1 MQPSQHELTQLAFDV
16 LPQAILIVD
25 GDGCVC
31 ARNAAA
37 MAMLPGGESIEEIL
51 GAAVNDSIV
60 WREELAAAG
69 AERETALRGVTLA
82 HSWDR
87 RLLVD
92 VTLRRLG
99 PVGDDR
105 LDAVL
110 VVVEDVSGRV
120 SMERRLAA
128 SERLAASSRL
138 AARVAHE
145 LNNPLDGVLRYIG
158 LAERVAGQE
167 ASRYLQGAR
176 QGLTRMTRIVRD
188 LLEKS
193 PGGLAEGE
201 RTRVEKLLDEAIN
214 VMQPRAQALGVAV
227 MCDLAEDASVTVR
240 GSVFQ
245 VFCNVI
251 KNALDAMPEG
261 GVLSVRMRRAEDEC
275 VLEFCD
281 TGAGLGEADPKRIF
295 EPFYTTKPD
304 GQGSGL
310 GLAMCRE
317 IVSRAG
323 GTIAADTPAAGG
335 TRITIRLPVG
345 AERKIDNPG
354 A

>member
-1 MQPSQHELTQLAFDV
+1 MQLAFNA
-16 LPQAILIVD
+16 LPQAILIAESN
-25 GDGCVC
+25 GQVC

-37 MAMLPGGESIEEIL
+37 SATLPPGDSIEQVL
-51 GAAVNDSIV
+51 GAAVSGTVD
-60 WREELAAAG
+60 WREELAAAAAG
-69 AERETALRGVTLA
+69 GEETALRSITLI
-82 HSWDR
+82 HPEDR

-92 VTLRRLG
+92 VTLRPLG
-99 PVGDDR
+99 AAGDDGR
-105 LDAVL
+105 APVL
-110 VVVEDVSGRV
+110 VIVEDVSGRV

-158 LAERVAGQE
+158 LAERVAGEE
-167 ASRYLQGAR
+167 AAAFLKGAR
-176 QGLTRMTRIVRD
+176 QGLARMTRIIRD

-193 PGGLAEGE
+193 PRSLAEGE

-227 MCDLAEDASVTVR
+227 VCDLAEDASVTVR

-261 GVLSVRMRRAEDEC
+261 GVLSVRMRRSGDAC

-281 TGAGLGEADPKRIF
+281 TGVGLGEADPQRIF
-295 EPFYTTKPD
+295 EPFYTTKPN
-304 GQGSGL
+304 GRGSGL

-317 IVSRAG
+317 IISRAG
-323 GTIAADTPAAGG
+323 GTIAADCPAAGG
-335 TRITIRLPVG
+335 TRITIRLPAG
-345 AERKIDNPG
+345 AERKTDNPG
-354 A
+354 ASERRFQV